1 MGCETTAE
9 FSFDINCASKTN
21 ITKIIDLIVDALT
34 AIEPEVVPK
43 TDPFDPNDS
52 PSPVSISR
60 AKTVRNFLDL
70 PNVGANLNQFQKLGE
85 VESVKSVS
93 DIFSPISG
101 EVLAVNQLVIDSPEI
116 VNEDP
121 YDQGWLVLVKPSQPD
136 EMDDLMVASDYESF
150 LESLD

>member
-1 MGCETTAE
+1 M
-9 FSFDINCASKTN
+9 
-21 ITKIIDLIVDALT
+21 
-34 AIEPEVVPK
+34 
-43 TDPFDPNDS
+43 
-52 PSPVSISR
+52 
-60 AKTVRNFLDL
+60 
-70 PNVGANLNQFQKLGE
+70 
-85 VESVKSVS
+85 KSVS